1 MYNLPPF
8 KQASTQSIMWFKN
21 LLLYRFTE
29 TFKLSESNL
38 EEKLLPHRF
47 RACGSLQE
55 FSYGWVSPLGRQSE
69 LLVHS
74 CNGFLMMCACREEK
88 ILPASVVNEIVAER
102 AAEIEGEQGR
112 SLGRKERERLRDE
125 VIHELMP
132 RAFSRSIRTYAYI
145 DPRQGYLVVD
155 ATSSKKAEELL
166 SLLRESLGSLS
177 VTMAKTNDSPSLI
190 MTDWL
195 SKNSAPSDLSIE
207 NECELRSPDDESSA
221 VRCKNHDLSS
231 PEIQAHLK
239 AGKEV
244 IKLAVSWNDRLSFI
258 LDDTLGIKRLRF
270 LDLVLEQ
277 AAEIDTDDEA
287 QRFDA
292 DFSIMNLELAEFF
305 PRLLEI
311 FGGESK

>member
-1 MYNLPPF
+1 
-8 KQASTQSIMWFKN
+8 MWFKN
-21 LLLYRFTE
+21 LLLYRITE
-29 TFKLSESNL
+29 PFKLSASDL
-38 EEKLLPHRF
+38 EEKLQPRRF

-55 FSYGWVSPLGRQSE
+55 FSFGWISPLGRQSE
-69 LLVHS
+69 ILVHS
-74 CNGFLMMCACREEK
+74 SNGFLMMCACREEK
-88 ILPASVVNEIVAER
+88 ILPASVVAEIVAER
-102 AAEIEGEQGR
+102 SAEIEDEQGR

-132 RAFSRSIRTYAYI
+132 RAFSRLIRTYAYI
-145 DPRQGYLVVD
+145 DPRQGHLVVD
-155 ATSSKKAEELL
+155 SNSSKKAEELL

-177 VTMAKTNDSPSLI
+177 VTIPKTKDSPSLI

-195 SKNSAPSDLSIE
+195 YKNSTPSDLNIE
-207 NECELRSPDDESSA
+207 NECELRAPDDESST
-221 VRCKNHDLSS
+221 VRCKNHDLSL

-244 IKLAVSWNDRLSFI
+244 IKLAVSWNDRLTFI

-277 AAEIDTDDEA
+277 AGEIDTDDEA

-311 FGGESK
+311 FGGESE